1 MRRLSGRFII
11 LLTVVTLALGKEN
24 YGTRLTFGMKK
35 VASATNQ
42 FGIDMFRTMTRSHN
56 LTSMAFSPL
65 SVSTALAA
73 IMLGS
78 RGETMMTLRHALYL
92 WGMYP
97 DAIHQAYRDL
107 LSHIAYN
114 LRASVIPHT
123 SDDRFRFSSI
133 AEESNNELL
142 FYSSMY
148 VQRDYAIKYP
158 FQKDLLEYYN
168 TTVHPL
174 DFVMSREETRDHIN
188 AVVAKQTNG
197 RIMNILPDMP
207 PMTTNILFLN
217 GLHFVGSLDMTS
229 SNNVHFIGDYKTS
242 GFRPQNSRY
251 SSDDNPLVKDLEKTG
266 PRYTEHSYLNARA
279 VEIPFRG
286 GLLSLVILL
295 PKDPSSMSLLE
306 TRLSAQRLSD
316 VMLNMQPKSVNLKMP
331 HIRTEENHRN
341 MSAELGNMGL
351 GSIFSPG
358 YASLYGMSDFP
369 WLHVTDIIHKTCV
382 EIKGTDHTVTA
393 TAPSDGKEVV
403 NIILNRPFMYF
414 IMDNVSGLVIAMG
427 KFSG

>member
-1 MRRLSGRFII
+1 MRRLSARFIP
-11 LLTVVTLALGKEN
+11 LLTVVTLALGQEN
-24 YGTRLTFGMKK
+24 YGNKLTFGMKK

-78 RGETMMTLRHALYL
+78 RGETTMTLRHALYL

-107 LSHIAYN
+107 LSHIANN
-114 LRASVIPHT
+114 LRASVIPRT
-123 SDDRFRFSSI
+123 PGDRFRFS
-133 AEESNNELL
+133 EESDNELL

-174 DFVMSREETRDHIN
+174 DFVMSREETKDHIN

-229 SNNVHFIGDYKTS
+229 SDNVHFIRDYKTS

-251 SSDDNPLVKDLEKTG
+251 NSDDNPLVKNSKQTG
-266 PRYTEHSYLNARA
+266 PRYGEHAYLNARA

-295 PKDPSSMSLLE
+295 PKEPTSMSLLE

-316 VMLNMQPKSVNLKMP
+316 VILNMHPKSVNLKMP
-331 HIRTEENHRN
+331 HIKTEENHRN
-341 MSAELGNMGL
+341 MLAELGNMGL
-351 GSIFSPG
+351 GSIFTPG
-358 YASLYGMSDFP
+358 YASLYGMSDFR
-369 WLHVTDIIHKTCV
+369 WLHITDIIHKACV
-382 EIKGTDHTVTA
+382 EIKGVDHSTTA
-393 TAPSDGKEVV
+393 TTQSGGKEVV
-403 NIILNRPFMYF
+403 NIILDRPFMYF

-427 KFSG
+427 KFSS